1 MAGAEAPWCGARN
14 GGTESSAV
22 AVCRS
27 SRDGVD
33 SRDFERLGVAE
44 RRQDAGEPAGQHR
57 LARPRRPHEE
67 EVVRADRS
75 DLERAARALL
85 PAQVREIRSGRCR
98 VVLCERLEGRSGDL
112 AAEVRD
118 DLAEMSYR
126 HRLDA
131 RECRLGRRLRRAD
144 DMRQPGSSGSFRNG
158 EGSGDRP
165 DPSVERELT
174 DRRVLG
180 ESLGR

>member
-1 MAGAEAPWCGARN
+1 MAGADAPWCGARN

-22 AVCRS
+22 AAVQD

-44 RRQDAGEPAGQHR
+44 RRQDAGEAAGQHR

-67 EVVRADRS
+67 QVVRADRG

-85 PAQVREIRSGRCR
+85 SAQVREIGSGRCR
-98 VVLCERLEGRSGDL
+98 VVRGERLEGRSGDL

-118 DLAEMSYR
+118 DLAEMS
-126 HRLDA
+126 HGHGLDA

-144 DMRQPGSSGSFRNG
+144 DVRQPGSSGSLRNG
-158 EGSGDRP
+158 ERSRDRP

-180 ESLGR
+180 EPLGR